1 MKVLS
6 DPECMIFLSFLD
18 DFDHPMH
25 ETGLHTLPLEL
36 SPHDWKKARNVLA
49 ILFMLDAGLRVGEVI
64 GVTYNDAFFQNGSV
78 HTLILRSCIAK
89 RHKEREIPLTDRL
102 RFALQR
108 FCPGRLLI
116 ENFPLTQKLISRTP
130 QGPALTTRAIEK
142 MTENAGMKSLHFPV
156 HPHMLRHTWATRL
169 LKLTDIRTVQ
179 ILLGHAHLS
188 STQIYTHPNSDDMK
202 NAIQKLNTV
211 V

>member
-1 MKVLS
+1 MKILS
-6 DPECMIFLSFLD
+6 DPETITYLSFLD
-18 DFDHPMH
+18 NYRTQLDVS
-25 ETGLHTLPLEL
+25 GLHTLPLHL
-36 SPHDWKKARNVLA
+36 SPQDWKKARNVLA

-64 GVTYNDAFFQNGSV
+64 GVSYHDAYYNNAPVN
-78 HTLILRSCIAK
+78 TLILKPAIAK
-89 RHKEREIPLTDRL
+89 RHKEREIPLTHRL
-102 RFALQR
+102 QFALQR

-130 QGPALTTRAIEK
+130 QGPPLTTRAIEK
-142 MTENAGMKSLHFPV
+142 ITENSGMRSLGFPI

-202 NAIQKLNTV
+202 TAIGKLNTIV
-211 V
+211 

>member
-1 MKVLS
+1 MKILS
-6 DPECMIFLSFLD
+6 DLECMTFLTYLD

-25 ETGLHTLPLEL
+25 ETGLRTLPLDL
-36 SPHDWKKARNVLA
+36 SPRNWKKARNVLA

-64 GVTYNDAFFQNGSV
+64 NVTYSDSFFQNEPV
-78 HTLILRSCIAK
+78 QTLILRPAFTK
-89 RHKEREIPLTDRL
+89 RHREREIPLTDRL
-102 RFALQR
+102 RFALKR
-108 FCPGRLLI
+108 FCPGRLMI

-130 QGPALTTRAIEK
+130 QGPPLTTRAIEK
-142 MTENAGMKSLHFPV
+142 MTENAGMNSLHFPV

-202 NAIQKLNTV
+202 TAIGKLNSAV
-211 V
+211 